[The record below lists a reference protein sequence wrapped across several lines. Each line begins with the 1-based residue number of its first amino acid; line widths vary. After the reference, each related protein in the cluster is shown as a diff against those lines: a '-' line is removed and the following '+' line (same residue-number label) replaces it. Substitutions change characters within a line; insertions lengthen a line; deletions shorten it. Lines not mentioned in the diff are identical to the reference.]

1 MISGPDDEVT
11 EEEQMKP
18 TDTVK
23 LSKFLTRAGQ
33 VRATFNYVQSLL
45 RKTAI

>member
-33 VRATFNYVQSLL
+33 VCTRTVQLSIYS
-45 RKTAI
+45 A